1 MLLTFLKIINILFR
15 FIVSQLNNFKIEN
28 TFSSSGYFWYS
39 VRKFKE
45 NRRDLLK
52 LELVF
57 FLLGISRV
65 KNISSWVFRGSIFL
79 SRGCFVGP
87 KFFLV
92 LFHGSKFFFS
102 RVFCGSKTF
111 SRGYFV
117 GLIFFPVANFA
128 LQRFS
133 VVGCMRKS
141 ERKQKFINI
150 GQTAYSIPNH
160 FQQLPVLF
168 ILERY
173 FIY

>member
-15 FIVSQLNNFKIEN
+15 FIVSQLHNFKIEN
-28 TFSSSGYFWYS
+28 TFSSSSYFWYS
-39 VRKFKE
+39 VQKFRESMWSTEIGARVFSSGYFTGQKYF
-45 NRRDLLK
+45 
-52 LELVF
+52 LV
-57 FLLGISRV
+57 G
-65 KNISSWVFRGSIFL
+65 GSIFL

-92 LFHGSKFFFS
+92 LFHGPKFFFS
-102 RVFCGSKTF
+102 RAFCRSKTF

-117 GLIFFPVANFA
+117 GLIFFLVANSA

-141 ERKQKFINI
+141 ARKQKFINI

>member
-1 MLLTFLKIINILFR
+1 MLLTFLKIIKILFR
-15 FIVSQLNNFKIEN
+15 FIVSQINNFKIEN

-39 VRKFKE
+39 VQKFKE
-45 NRRDLLK
+45 NRCDLMK

-57 FLLGISRV
+57 F
-65 KNISSWVFRGSIFL
+65 SSGYFTDQKYFLVGGSIFL

-92 LFHGSKFFFS
+92 LCHGSKFFFS

-117 GLIFFPVANFA
+117 APIFFPVANFA

-133 VVGCMRKS
+133 VVGYMRKS

-173 FIY
+173 LIY